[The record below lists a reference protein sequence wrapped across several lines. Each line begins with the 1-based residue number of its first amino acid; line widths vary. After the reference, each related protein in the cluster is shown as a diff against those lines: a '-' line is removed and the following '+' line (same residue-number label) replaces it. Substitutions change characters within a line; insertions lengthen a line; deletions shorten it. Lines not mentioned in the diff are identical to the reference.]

1 MISNQLTI
9 NPQKSSLLI
18 IQPTLNDPPIKFQI
32 NTDGHYLNLQN
43 NVKYLGIY
51 IDHYLNFQ
59 FHTEKT
65 NSQIARATG
74 ILWRV
79 RKYFSAKTML
89 CLYYTLVQP
98 HLLYS
103 LTVWGS
109 TSPTSSQKQL
119 QFLQNN
125 AVRAIVE

>member
-1 MISNQLTI
+1 MLFGSVTCKDNIVKTAQELKNSINNEIIKVKNWMISNQITI
-9 NPQKSSLLI
+9 NPQKSSLSI

-32 NTDGHYLNLQN
+32 NIDGYYLNSQN

-51 IDHYLNFQ
+51 IDHYLNFK

-79 RKYFSAKTML
+79 RK
-89 CLYYTLVQP
+89 
-98 HLLYS
+98 
-103 LTVWGS
+103 
-109 TSPTSSQKQL
+109 
-119 QFLQNN
+119 
-125 AVRAIVE
+125 